1 MKRNLDLSSS
11 WYTIIVWRNVHTVLK
26 KYKSMRKSVVSVIRK
41 WKKGSGGFWLLVFLG
56 IVGWFIWTLNDA
68 GLLDGSYSPFTS
80 IEETTCKDLQEHTIG
95 RKLSNQIGNTWE
107 IIDIRNSKE
116 ASRTKSKLVCRGELK
131 MNPPTENRVEMELT
145 YEDGKMW
152 FDYKVYDSLFW
163 FEKTTHTSI
172 PNIDFI

>member
-1 MKRNLDLSSS
+1 MKS
-11 WYTIIVWRNVHTVLK
+11 VHGKEELK
-26 KYKSMRKSVVSVIRK
+26 KCPHCAEEIQVDAKICRFCKKKV
-41 WKKGSGGFWLLVFLG
+41 KKGSGGFLFFILAVVVIWFLWSMNEDGVF
-56 IVGWFIWTLNDA
+56 
-68 GLLDGSYSPFTS
+68 DGSYSRFTS

-152 FDYKVYDSLFW
+152 FDYKVYDSLF
-163 FEKTTHTSI
+163 
-172 PNIDFI
+172 

>member
-1 MKRNLDLSSS
+1 MKSVDGKEE
-11 WYTIIVWRNVHTVLK
+11 LK
-26 KYKSMRKSVVSVIRK
+26 KCPHCAEEIQVDAKICRFCNKKV
-41 WKKGSGGFWLLVFLG
+41 KKGSGGFWLLVFLG
-56 IVGWFIWTLNDA
+56 IVGWFIWTLNDS

-131 MNPPTENRVEMELT
+131 LNPPTENRVEMELT

-152 FDYKVYDSLFW
+152 FDYKVYDSLF
-163 FEKTTHTSI
+163 
-172 PNIDFI
+172 